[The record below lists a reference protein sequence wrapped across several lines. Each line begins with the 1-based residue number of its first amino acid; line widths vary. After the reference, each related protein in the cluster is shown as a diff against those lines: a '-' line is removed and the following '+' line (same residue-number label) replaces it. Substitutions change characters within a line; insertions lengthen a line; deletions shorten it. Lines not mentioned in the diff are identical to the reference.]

1 MTVLLPIE
9 FVKVDS
15 SMPIADFNAVGV
27 DLAALI
33 VDSNLATTKTEARRH
48 IRSGAIKLN
57 DQVVNDPFARL
68 ALRENQVIVIE
79 HEIPS
84 EFIR

>member
-27 DLAALI
+27 DLAELI
-33 VDSNLATTKTEARRH
+33 VNSNLATTKTEARRH